1 MTTIVVAALPAV
13 LERLARA
20 LPEGVVPVALGES
33 DAGVRALERA
43 LSAAAAL
50 VLVTDGMRRAD
61 VASLEGLLQG
71 WGGGKVV
78 VRGRRWRGFGALPLA
93 RVCDGVVA
101 GFEDVGLL
109 VPVVVRWLRGQVVP
123 SARQA

>member
-1 MTTIVVAALPAV
+1 MG
-13 LERLARA
+13 ARGRA
-20 LPEGVVPVALGES
+20 SARSGS
-33 DAGVRALERA
+33 RVRARNGPLSAVGLKGGMGRGAGEQV
-43 LSAAAAL
+43 LSAA
-50 VLVTDGMRRAD
+50 VILVTDGMRRAD
-61 VASLEGLLQG
+61 AASLEGLLQG
-71 WGGGKVV
+71 WGGRKVV